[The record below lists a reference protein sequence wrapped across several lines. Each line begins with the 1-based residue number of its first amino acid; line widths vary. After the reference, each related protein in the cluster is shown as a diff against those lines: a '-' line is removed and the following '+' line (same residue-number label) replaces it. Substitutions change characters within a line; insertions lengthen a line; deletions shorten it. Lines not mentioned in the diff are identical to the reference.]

1 MATSPEGLISSGRLV
16 GPLVALSAR
25 HPHRKFRIGIL
36 GLWMEEALRDPNVLE
51 IDPDPSSRSRRST
64 RTIGYSVIDGFL
76 VTVITLREESTV
88 HGVNGWQSN
97 PTKQRRYTPEIER

>member
-1 MATSPEGLISSGRLV
+1 MATSPERLISSGRLV

-88 HGVNGWQSN
+88 HGVNGWRSDPPEQCRY
-97 PTKQRRYTPEIER
+97 RREIER

>member
-1 MATSPEGLISSGRLV
+1 MYYV
-16 GPLVALSAR
+16 VR
-25 HPHRKFRIGIL
+25 HSFVHAVEWSYRAACVRERHGIL
-36 GLWMEEALRDPNVLE
+36 VLWMEEALRDPNVLE

-88 HGVNGWQSN
+88 HGVNGWRSDPPEQCRY
-97 PTKQRRYTPEIER
+97 RREIER